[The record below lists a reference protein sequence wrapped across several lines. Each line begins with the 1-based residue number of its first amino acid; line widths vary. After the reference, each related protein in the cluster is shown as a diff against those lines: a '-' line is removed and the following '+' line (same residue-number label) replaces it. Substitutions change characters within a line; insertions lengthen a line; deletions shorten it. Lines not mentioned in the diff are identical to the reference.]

1 MKKENQV
8 TFSEQLLV
16 LTSNRL
22 IIQKQRVFYSNES
35 GFVSLY
41 LEDNLPMLEKNLVKK
56 IGSEIVIFNFDFQ
69 IYTFLI
75 KINITE
81 VETVSK
87 YSNKI

>member
-16 LTSNRL
+16 LTSNIL